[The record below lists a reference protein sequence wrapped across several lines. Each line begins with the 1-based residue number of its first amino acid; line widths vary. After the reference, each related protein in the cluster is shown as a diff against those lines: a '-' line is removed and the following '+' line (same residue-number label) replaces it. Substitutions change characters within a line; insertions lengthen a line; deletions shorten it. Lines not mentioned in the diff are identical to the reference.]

1 MMICF
6 TETTE
11 AMPTSLRGGRRSSSS
26 IQEEEEE
33 EDTDSPTQLPTFAP
47 TFAPSFSDDDLSD
60 DEIQDQRKEEEI
72 IISCDDQ
79 PNTTPFRFEL
89 GVDSFGHETTW
100 VLTMNTND
108 DEPDRIIGEVDDE
121 EKYQPNSQNVEYLCL
136 PKNAQFTFTIFDEH
150 GDGLRIEEGAYYRG
164 IIGDT
169 DGNDNDEVVAFT
181 MPDGEWS
188 DLSHT
193 FNTISTKY
201 QDLSI

>member
-6 TETTE
+6 TETTD

-26 IQEEEEE
+26 IHQEE

-47 TFAPSFSDDDLSD
+47 TFAPSLSDDDLSD
-60 DEIQDQRKEEEI
+60 DEIQDQRKEEE

-100 VLTMNTND
+100 VLTMNTKD

-121 EKYQPNSQNVEYLCL
+121 EKYQPNSIYVEHSHS
-136 PKNAQFTFTIFDEH
+136 QFLMNMVMD
-150 GDGLRIEEGAYYRG
+150 
-164 IIGDT
+164 
-169 DGNDNDEVVAFT
+169 
-181 MPDGEWS
+181 
-188 DLSHT
+188 
-193 FNTISTKY
+193 
-201 QDLSI
+201 